1 MRGGKIPGAGAG
13 GEPPRAKVLFARTR
27 RRWGARATIA
37 RFREAASRRLGARSI
52 AAAMPG
58 KRRSRKPIQ
67 RSKRMKATALRSE
80 RARALLRRQ
89 SMHHA
94 PIAATRSARSL
105 HARGDWT
112 RLDDEQLLDLR
123 FCDLPLSLESARLRS
138 RIDQL
143 LQELQRRELTFRP
156 HFWIAE
162 EWFNPDGVPGIAV
175 PFYLAHPRLMLL
187 ERRQMLEVE
196 GGTRAWCM
204 KILRH
209 EAGHAID
216 AAYRLDERRDW
227 RAVFGNA
234 NRKYPQYY
242 QPRPYSKRFVM
253 HLDWWYAQS
262 HPSEDFAETFAVWL
276 KPGSA
281 WRQRYAGWPAL
292 RKIEYVDALMRDV
305 GTRTPP
311 VRSKAEVEP
320 LHRNRRTLREHY
332 DEKRRRY
339 GTDFPELYDRDLRRL
354 FPEVAAGVAA
364 EPAWR
369 FLRRHRRD
377 LRRLISRWT
386 SQYQYTIDQ
395 VLREVIHRSRELSLA
410 APSDAPELKLHAAVL
425 LAVQTMNYLHSG
437 RHRLAL

>member
-1 MRGGKIPGAGAG
+1 
-13 GEPPRAKVLFARTR
+13 
-27 RRWGARATIA
+27 
-37 RFREAASRRLGARSI
+37 
-52 AAAMPG
+52 
-58 KRRSRKPIQ
+58 
-67 RSKRMKATALRSE
+67 MKATALRSE
-80 RARALLRRQ
+80 RARALMRRESLQ
-89 SMHHA
+89 RPA
-94 PIAATRSARSL
+94 IASRRAARTHRAT
-105 HARGDWT
+105 GDWT
-112 RLDDEQLLDLR
+112 RLHDEQLLDLR
-123 FCDLPLSLESARLRS
+123 FSDLKVTLEGTRLQL
-138 RIDQL
+138 RIEQL
-143 LQELQRRELTFRP
+143 VQELQRRRLAFRP
-156 HFWIAE
+156 HFWLAE

-227 RAVFGNA
+227 RSVFGNA
-234 NRKYPQYY
+234 TRKYPEYY
-242 QPRPYSKRFVM
+242 QPRPYSKRYVM

-276 KPGSA
+276 RPGMA
-281 WRQRYAGWPAL
+281 WRQRYQGWPAL
-292 RKIEYVDALMRDV
+292 RKLQYVDALMREV
-305 GTRTPP
+305 AVKSPP
-311 VRSKAEVEP
+311 VRSRAQVEP

-339 GTDFPELYDRDLRRL
+339 GADFPELYDRDLRRL
-354 FPEVAAGVAA
+354 FPELQPGMEA

-369 FLRRHRRD
+369 FLQRHRRD

-395 VLREVIHRSRELSLA
+395 VLKEVIHRSRELALA
-410 APSDAPELKLHAAVL
+410 VPAEAPELKLHAAVL